1 MRDLSFHAE
10 EWACLN
16 ARFNLIAAAD
26 YPFSSAVPVPT
37 LLETASCQC
46 MLQQLAP
53 RLGAPS
59 LGITASLLSKRVA
72 FLTTAAAFYPL
83 SVYNKGLNM
92 ALTNCLLD
100 TRHDGAL
107 WQSHMVMY
115 DLSLSTP
122 PSDGERA
129 VWRDALLRSVF
140 AQHLTPLW
148 HVLSAASGISSR
160 ILWENTAVRLFSLF
174 EHRMQAPDAVAEAR
188 VKQDFHY
195 VVHEAPGALFGLD
208 ANPLTGYFRPLT
220 WVPVNGEWIRFRRT
234 CCFYYKAS
242 QPQEFCQAC
251 PLLRPD
257 KSHRLPFRNKRPLD
271 GISGR

>member
-1 MRDLSFHAE
+1 MCDLSFHAE
-10 EWACLN
+10 ERAHLA

-26 YPFSSAVPVPT
+26 YPFSSVLPVSAM
-37 LLETASCQC
+37 LETASCQR

-83 SVYNKGLNM
+83 SMYNKGLHM

-100 TRHDGAL
+100 TRHDGHL
-107 WQSHMVMY
+107 WQSHMVMD
-115 DLSLSTP
+115 DLSLSIP
-122 PSDGERA
+122 LSDSDRA
-129 VWRDALLRSVF
+129 SWRDTILRSVF
-140 AQHLTPLW
+140 AEHLTPLW

-174 EHRMQAPDAVAEAR
+174 EHRMQPADAATEAR

-220 WVPVNGEWIRFRRT
+220 WVAAKGEWVRFRRT

-242 QPQEFCQAC
+242 QPQAFCQAC

-257 KSHRLPFRNKRPLD
+257 KSHRLPFRNKR
-271 GISGR
+271 